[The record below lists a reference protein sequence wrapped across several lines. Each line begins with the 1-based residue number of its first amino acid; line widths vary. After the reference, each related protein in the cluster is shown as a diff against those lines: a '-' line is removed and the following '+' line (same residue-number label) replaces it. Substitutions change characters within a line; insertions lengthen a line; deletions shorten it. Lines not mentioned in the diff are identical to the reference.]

1 MKPSY
6 TRRFYVSLKTVSLI
20 VACSLANC
28 QALGTGRAGGN
39 HKDALTLPPADT
51 REGMPLNK
59 ALSMRRSVRRFN
71 RRDLTSA
78 EIGQLLW
85 AGQGKTSPH
94 GFRTAPSAGALYPLE
109 VHVLTASGVFQYD
122 PNNHQANLLAA
133 GDKRN
138 DLARASLGQDC
149 VANAAASFVV
159 AGVVSRTWS
168 KYGDRAERYVVF
180 EAGAAVQNMLL
191 EAVNLNLG
199 AVVVGAY
206 QDAAVSRIAALPKG
220 SVPLAIV
227 AVGEPIF

>member
-1 MKPSY
+1 MKSSY
-6 TRRFYVSLKTVSLI
+6 IRRFYVSLKTVSLI

-39 HKDALTLPPADT
+39 HKDSLTLPPADT
-51 REGMPLNK
+51 QQGMPLNK
-59 ALSMRRSVRRFN
+59 VLSMRRSVRRFHG
-71 RRDLTSA
+71 RDLSSE

-109 VHVLTASGVFQYD
+109 IHVVTASGVFQYH

-133 GDKRN
+133 GDKRK

-149 VANAAASFVV
+149 VAHAAANFVV

-168 KYGDRAERYVVF
+168 KYGERAERYVVF
-180 EAGAAVQNMLL
+180 EAGSAVQNMLL

-199 AVVVGAY
+199 AVVVGAFHD
-206 QDAAVSRIAALPKG
+206 QAVGRIAALPDG
-220 SVPLAIV
+220 STPLAIV
-227 AVGEPIF
+227 SVGEPIF